1 MARGYPV
8 KEDTPKHYQAQLDL
22 YGFLLKEN
30 GFKVEDYAYLLFYY
44 PKEVLSTGE
53 VIFDTKLVK
62 MNAKPVNGRKT
73 FQKAI
78 KLIQGRK
85 PKASEECEYCKWL
98 GKMK

>member
-1 MARGYPV
+1 M
-8 KEDTPKHYQAQLDL
+8 

-62 MNAKPVNGRKT
+62 MNAKPENGRKT
-73 FQKAI
+73 LNKAI
-78 KLIQGRK
+78 QLLQKRK
-85 PKASEECEYCKWL
+85 PKASENCEHCKWL
-98 GKMK
+98 KKMKG